1 MKRKITKEK
10 LSKVINIRFPR
21 ITNYL
26 KKLNKTSNIK
36 DNTNNIAISIIIH
49 KLFLNTITT
58 KETTDYIVNYLK
70 ENYIKEYI
78 NLVEINLTIEQLEI
92 LIDENKKEY
101 NDLND
106 NELKLYEVI
115 KKEYKSIEIV
125 E

>member
-1 MKRKITKEK
+1 MNC
-10 LSKVINIRFPR
+10 SKCGAPNAADASFCGICG
-21 ITNYL
+21 
-26 KKLNKTSNIK
+26 
-36 DNTNNIAISIIIH
+36 NN
-49 KLFLNTITT
+49 
-58 KETTDYIVNYLK
+58 LK

>member
-10 LSKVINIRFPR
+10 LSKVINTRFPR

-26 KKLNKTSNIK
+26 KKLNKTNNIE
-36 DNTNNIAISIIIH
+36 DNTNNIAISIILH
-49 KLFLNTITT
+49 ELFLNTITT
-58 KETTDYIVNYLK
+58 KEATDYIVNYLK

-78 NLVEINLTIEQLEI
+78 NLVEINLTIQQIEKK
-92 LIDENKKEY
+92 IDENKKEY
-101 NDLND
+101 NDLSD

-115 KKEYKSIEIV
+115 KKEYKYIEIV

>member
-10 LSKVINIRFPR
+10 LAKVINIRFPR